1 MNLDEMGP
9 YIDKNTVSL
18 CVSVEILEVQSD
30 LPEPVFGPDPASH
43 PFARL
48 VNNPMFSDVT
58 FRLIEDKEPSSP
70 STPTSMSHS
79 NSSLPTPDKERVFYA
94 HKSILAA
101 SSPWF
106 EALFSNGMRET
117 YENEITLEGV
127 EHAGF
132 LQLLRYCYTLQYPQV
147 RSRRDAE
154 RLLAL
159 ADRFEIL
166 PVREECFR
174 YLRVELGMSNVWGTW
189 AVADKYTSER
199 TSTACRQFAALH
211 LAELLDHPSTM
222 NAKPH
227 VLRMALELDEVN
239 VPSEE
244 KIYETIVRWAR
255 YHDSTISPRGA
266 ELDAARSTDPY
277 ASAAAGLDVL
287 SRVDAV
293 VSVPVPAVSSYA
305 SSEPDWD
312 ATDNTVYLTR
322 SESPTADDDMEISSP
337 TALMPIP
344 ASPSSFSITVPKL
357 SPPPAPVLAPAPIF
371 RRYTICS
378 GKSSVR
384 ATGGAAPS
392 ARAQYHYRA
401 SVHSARQYFLP
412 ALLACVRFPLMEK
425 KYLVEVVEKDDMVM
439 QADGMKDLVNYSLL
453 SLHIPSS

>member
-18 CVSVEILEVQSD
+18 CVSIEILEVQSD
-30 LPEPVFGPDPASH
+30 LPEPVFGSDPASH

-70 STPTSMSHS
+70 GTPTSTSP
-79 NSSLPTPDKERVFYA
+79 SLPTSDKERVFYA

-101 SSPWF
+101 ASPWF

-132 LQLLRYCYTLQYPQV
+132 LQLLRYCYTLQYPQF

-199 TSTACRQFAALH
+199 TSTACRQFVALH

-255 YHDSTISPRGA
+255 YHDSSLSPRVA
-266 ELDAARSTDPY
+266 ELDAARSTDPHT
-277 ASAAAGLDVL
+277 SAGLDVL
-287 SRVDAV
+287 SRVD
-293 VSVPVPAVSSYA
+293 SVISAPAPAVSSYA
-305 SSEPDWD
+305 SSELDWD
-312 ATDNTVYLTR
+312 STDSAVCPTR
-322 SESPTADDDMEISSP
+322 SESPTAEDDMEISSP

-344 ASPSSFSITVPKL
+344 ASPSSSITIPQL

-384 ATGGAAPS
+384 ATGGTAPA
-392 ARAQYHYRA
+392 ARAQHHYRA

-425 KYLVEVVEKDDMVM
+425 KYLIEVVDKDEMVM
-439 QADGMKDLVNYSLL
+439 QADGMKDLVSFFYLKSGEF
-453 SLHIPSS
+453 